1 MKKLLFGI
9 GVVFFVIIGM
19 NNTFAQEMKEV
30 NSGPKIKFE
39 KLTYDYGTINQ
50 YADGS
55 CKFVFTN
62 TGDKP
67 LIISNA
73 SGSCGCTIPSWPK
86 EPIAPGASSVI
97 SVHYDTKRVGRFGKS
112 VTLQSNAT
120 NYPTKTLRIK
130 GEVIEKKN
138 ATLPVAK
145 SGAPAD

>member
-1 MKKLLFGI
+1 MFVGLSL
-9 GVVFFVIIGM
+9 VFLAMIGM
-19 NNTFAQEMKEV
+19 NPVFAQDAKEV

-39 KLTYDYGTINQ
+39 TLEHDYGTIDQ
-50 YADGS
+50 YSDGT

-73 SGSCGCTIPSWPK
+73 KGSCGCTIPSWPK

-97 SVHYDTKRVGRFGKS
+97 TVHYDTKRVGRFGKT

-120 NYPTKTLRIK
+120 NYPTKVLRIK
-130 GEVIEKKN
+130 GEVVAKPK
-138 ATLPVAK
+138 ATVPVAK
-145 SGAPAD
+145 SGAPAN